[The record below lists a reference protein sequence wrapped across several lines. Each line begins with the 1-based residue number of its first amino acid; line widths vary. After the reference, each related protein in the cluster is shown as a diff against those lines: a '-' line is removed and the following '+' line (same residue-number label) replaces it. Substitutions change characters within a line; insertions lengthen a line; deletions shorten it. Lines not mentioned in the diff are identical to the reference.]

1 MTESWVRNRP
11 AATARIQFRML
22 SSVDMSASNGIAPNS
37 MRGGIATAKA
47 IRHRYQP
54 GQLKAKDGSWYARFY
69 DEVRDGNGGLKS
81 RETWK
86 KLGRIEDYP
95 RERDIFPVFDWFMQA
110 VNDRLM
116 GSTGPDARLRVFIEQ
131 SYLPSLRLEKKTIRG
146 YNDTWNLHWK
156 SRIGDLTFS
165 QLHPDI
171 AFRILKEIA
180 EQDDLSKASL
190 QRVKAFM
197 SGVYTYAREEG
208 HFRGAN
214 PLSGLRLQKIKARR
228 PQKMP
233 FNSLSDTL
241 AYIEMVDGLRAR
253 AAIATAAFAGLTV
266 SELQGLDWKDRY
278 DGQWHVERKVV
289 EGRTGVTKT
298 EARQEGV
305 PIIPFLKKITDEYW
319 ESVGRPKGGSV
330 FGRWMNNLKRDHI
343 TPELKKTGMRWNGW
357 HAFRRGLATN
367 LHEMGVP
374 TKVIQRIC
382 RHADE
387 STTKKH
393 YIHATDPGVRRG
405 LRKLEVLITRET
417 RQAVVRK

>member
-1 MTESWVRNRP
+1 MPNQPGPIIHTIPDLSALEKIDSAELAKCISMTESWVRNRP

-47 IRHRYQP
+47 IRHRYQT

-69 DEVRDGNGGLKS
+69 DEVPDGNGGLKS

-171 AFRILKEIA
+171 AFRML
-180 EQDDLSKASL
+180 
-190 QRVKAFM
+190 
-197 SGVYTYAREEG
+197 
-208 HFRGAN
+208 N
-214 PLSGLRLQKIKARR
+214 LRRLPSR
-228 PQKMP
+228 MT
-233 FNSLSDTL
+233 S
-241 AYIEMVDGLRAR
+241 
-253 AAIATAAFAGLTV
+253 
-266 SELQGLDWKDRY
+266 
-278 DGQWHVERKVV
+278 
-289 EGRTGVTKT
+289 
-298 EARQEGV
+298 ARQACSE
-305 PIIPFLKKITDEYW
+305 
-319 ESVGRPKGGSV
+319 
-330 FGRWMNNLKRDHI
+330 
-343 TPELKKTGMRWNGW
+343 
-357 HAFRRGLATN
+357 
-367 LHEMGVP
+367 
-374 TKVIQRIC
+374 
-382 RHADE
+382 
-387 STTKKH
+387 
-393 YIHATDPGVRRG
+393 
-405 LRKLEVLITRET
+405 
-417 RQAVVRK
+417 